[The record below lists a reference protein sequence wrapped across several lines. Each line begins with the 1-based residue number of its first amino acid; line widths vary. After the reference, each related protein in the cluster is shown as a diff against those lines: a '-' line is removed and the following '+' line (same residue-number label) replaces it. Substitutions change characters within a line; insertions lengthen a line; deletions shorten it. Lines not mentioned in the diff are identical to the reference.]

1 MADGIVVP
9 LTGAGDTTAK
19 IATDD
24 GGAAGQVQIIK
35 LALSADGSVSLIP
48 ADGTFGLAVDVK
60 RTTALPAGTN
70 AIGKLAANSGV
81 DIGDVDVTSE
91 PPRVRTV
98 DSIAVALQT
107 DVLMN
112 GLTALTPK
120 FAVIDVAS
128 AGESTLVA
136 AVTSKKIRVVSMF
149 IVNGHTST
157 QTVRFKSGTGGA
169 AITGQMIFGAN
180 GGVVLPNNEH
190 GWFETAA
197 GALLSLELAGG
208 TTVDGALSYVEV

>member
-9 LTGAGDTTAK
+9 LTGAGDATAK

-24 GGAAGQVQIIK
+24 TGASGQVQIIK
-35 LALSADGSVSLIP
+35 LAISADGVVTLIP
-48 ADGTFGLAVDVK
+48 ADTTFGLAVDVK
-60 RTTALPAGTN
+60 RTAALPAGTN

-81 DIGDVDVTSE
+81 DIGDVDVTSV
-91 PPRVRTV
+91 PPRVRTA

-120 FAVIDVAS
+120 FAVIDTAS

-157 QTVRFKSGTGGA
+157 QTVRFKSGTGGT

-180 GGVVLPNNEH
+180 GGVVLPNNPS

-197 GALLSLELAGG
+197 GALLSMELAGG

>member
-157 QTVRFKSGTGGA
+157 QTVRFKSGTGGT